1 MRNVLFLALVTLLI
15 GCKTTDK
22 MMTAP
27 VIEER
32 MLDTL
37 TVSAPKV
44 TEEKIYELD
53 VFRGS
58 AERTVDIIHT
68 ALDLSF
74 DWEKQHVLGKAEIT
88 VRPYFYDTD
97 MISLDAVGFDIHHIK
112 SNGRDL
118 KYDYD
123 GADIKIDLGRKYS
136 RDNLIILDIH
146 YTAKPEETPAGSSAA
161 ITSEKGLFFINPL
174 NTDPDKPQQIWTQGE
189 TENNSRWFPTVDK
202 PNERCTQEIK
212 LTVQDK
218 YATLSNGKLMSSTKN
233 ADGTRTDYW
242 KQDKPHAPYLFMVG
256 VGEFAVITETWN
268 GKDVMYYVEP
278 EYEADAKAIFNHTP
292 EMLSFFSDKLNYPF
306 PWDKYAQIVV
316 KDFVSG
322 AMENTGAVTFGDFV
336 QNHKKQLVDND
347 NDLIVAHEM
356 FHHWFGD
363 LVTCESWANLTMN
376 EGFANYSEYLWYEHK
391 YGKDRADHH
400 RQNEI
405 YGYLGSTQRGGAHPL
420 IHYQYEDKEE
430 MFDAHSYNKGGL
442 VLHMLRHYVGDDAF
456 FASLHKYLKDN
467 EYTEVEADELRLAFE
482 DITGK
487 DLIWFFDQWYFSA
500 GHPELYVIYEVDKEN
515 NMLNISVEQTQ
526 DAEKFPPIFI
536 LPTTVAIYDM
546 MGKSTRHDITINQRK
561 QNFSLPIKRDFA
573 WASIDAD
580 DVLLAEII
588 NNKTP
593 EIYGHQFL
601 SSPNYREQILALTEV
616 KELATA
622 NVLYEEGLKND
633 YHNIRRKALMELN
646 RDEKYRGQ
654 IEEMMRKDA
663 HSNVRAAAI
672 QYLSELTP
680 EASAIPGIVKEMKG
694 LIKNDVSYRP
704 ANAALKYIYTIDNAE
719 GIKLTKELSNHKD
732 NAFAGTITDIYIES
746 NDDQYL
752 PLLLEQFDNAKGVE
766 FYFASQKMLP
776 FFKEK
781 TIDTKL
787 KAAEI
792 YLAQSKRDGPPWM
805 KFVAKE
811 GISQLMGSLGDD
823 PADGTKEKFEL
834 LLSQL
839 PE

>member
-1 MRNVLFLALVTLLI
+1 MRNILLLSIAVFLFS
-15 GCKTTDK
+15 CKSSEK
-22 MMTAP
+22 MMVANP
-27 VIEER
+27 VEQR
-32 MLDTL
+32 MLDTM

-44 TEEKIYELD
+44 AEEKEYELE

-58 AERTVDIIHT
+58 AERTVDVIHT
-68 ALDLSF
+68 SLDLSF
-74 DWEKQHVLGKAEIT
+74 DWQKQHVLGKAEIT

-97 MISLDAVGFDIHHIK
+97 NISLDAVGFDIHHLK
-112 SNGRDL
+112 MNGKDL

-123 GADIKIDLGRKYS
+123 GADIKIELGRTYS
-136 RDNLIILDIH
+136 RDNLIVLDIH
-146 YTAKPEETPAGSSAA
+146 YTAKPEETPAGSSSA

-174 NTDPDKPQQIWTQGE
+174 NDNPKKPQQIWTQGE

-202 PNERCTQEIK
+202 PNERCTQEMK
-212 LTVQDK
+212 LTVQDRF
-218 YATLSNGKLMSSTKN
+218 ATLSNGKLVSSKKN
-233 ADGTRTDYW
+233 SDGTRTDYW

-256 VGEFAVITETWN
+256 IGEFAVVKETWK

-292 EMLSFFSDKLNYPF
+292 EMLDFFSDKLQYPF

-391 YGKDRADHH
+391 YGKDRADQH

-405 YGYLGSTQRGGAHPL
+405 SSYIGSIQRGGAHPL
-420 IHYQYEDKEE
+420 IHYQYRDKED

-442 VLHMLRHYVGDDAF
+442 VLHMLRDMVGDDAF
-456 FASLHKYLKDN
+456 YASLNKYLKDN

-487 DLIWFFDQWYFSA
+487 DLIWFFDQWYFSS
-500 GHPELYVIYEVDKEN
+500 GHPELYVIYEMDEVN
-515 NMLNISVEQTQ
+515 NTLNISVEQTQ
-526 DAEKFPPIFI
+526 DPEKHPPIFI
-536 LPTTVAIYDM
+536 LPTTVAIYDI
-546 MGKSTRHDITINQRK
+546 MGKATRHDITINQRMQK
-561 QNFSLPIKRDFA
+561 FSFPVSGDFA

-580 DVLLAEII
+580 DKMLAEII
-588 NNKTP
+588 DNKTP
-593 EIYGHQFL
+593 EDYGHQFL
-601 SSPNYREQILALTEV
+601 SSPNYREQILALNEV

-622 NVLYEEGLKND
+622 NVIYEEALKND
-633 YHNIRRKALMELN
+633 YHNIRRKAITELAK
-646 RDEKYRGQ
+646 DEKYRAQ
-654 IEEMMRKDA
+654 MESFMRKDP

-672 QYLSELTP
+672 NYLSELTP
-680 EASAIPGIVKEMKG
+680 PAGSVSTIVTEMKSV
-694 LIKNDVSYRP
+694 IKNDASFRP
-704 ANAALKYIYTIDNAE
+704 ANAALKYIYKVDNTEGLKLAE
-719 GIKLTKELSNHKD
+719 ELLDHKD
-732 NAFAGTITDIYIES
+732 EAFTGTVADIYIES
-746 NDDQYL
+746 GDDKYI
-752 PLLLEQFDNAKGVE
+752 PVLLNQFDKQEGVN

-776 FFKEK
+776 FFKEQS
-781 TIDTKL
+781 TDVKL

-792 YLAQSKRDGPPWM
+792 YLDQTKRDGPPWI
-805 KFVAKE
+805 KFIAKE
-811 GISQLMGSLGDD
+811 GINQLMNSLGDD
-823 PADGTKEKFEL
+823 STDEL
-834 LLSQL
+834 KAQFGNILSQV